1 MTHPALAVLHAAI
14 ALAVGPAIATRKR
27 AALDEREDGEQGY
40 CQQQQLEMVLVLCG
54 LPGAG
59 KSTLARRLAQSSATH
74 IDGELQVEVHHI
86 SFDDVDIGGVVAASS
101 EVEEVAIDF
110 EADRWCRSRALA
122 LLEVERR
129 IDESRQTNNSI
140 GTCVSRRL
148 IVVDDNMYYRSMRHQ
163 CYLLAKKHE
172 VPYGQVYV
180 EVPLA
185 VALARNARRTG
196 SARVPD
202 EIIERMH
209 ARFEAPQPADHGWE
223 RHTCV
228 VHPQREEEE
237 PEGDAAADLDLQR
250 LWQAIAAMWSDN
262 FVRAEACEERE
273 RERRRDEDREQCL
286 TNFLH
291 RLDQQL
297 RGRVASIL
305 ATATA
310 TATPT
315 ADRRRGNE
323 AGKLVANLKRVFL
336 AEARSRDDV
345 RVFLARPASAGG
357 VDDAAP
363 TEDSAELQLVRQL
376 VEVFAERCLAA
387 LAPP

>member
-1 MTHPALAVLHAAI
+1 
-14 ALAVGPAIATRKR
+14 
-27 AALDEREDGEQGY
+27 
-40 CQQQQLEMVLVLCG
+40 MVLVLCG

-59 KSTLARRLAQSSATH
+59 KSTLARRLAQSSVTH

-110 EADRWCRSRALA
+110 EADRWRRSRVLA

-129 IDESRQTNNSI
+129 IDESRQTNNSV
-140 GTCVSRRL
+140 GTCASRRL

-163 CYLLAKKHE
+163 CYLLAKKRSCPLLLGASTAPLPHPSTTTTTDE

-196 SARVPD
+196 PARVPD

-209 ARFEAPQPADHGWE
+209 ARFEAPLPADHGWE

-228 VHPQREEEE
+228 VHPEREEE
-237 PEGDAAADLDLQR
+237 PECDVAADLDLQR

-262 FVRAEACEERE
+262 FVRACEERE

-297 RGRVASIL
+297 RSRVASIL
-305 ATATA
+305 AT
-310 TATPT
+310 T
-315 ADRRRGNE
+315 ADRRSAKE
-323 AGKLVANLKRVFL
+323 AGKLVAQLKRAFL

-345 RVFLARPASAGG
+345 RVFLARPGSAGG
-357 VDDAAP
+357 VTDVAP
-363 TEDSAELQLVRQL
+363 TQDPAELQLVRQL
-376 VEVFAERCLAA
+376 VEVFAERCLAV